1 MPFDEFNWVPA
12 FKGAMRSVTTSAWH
26 YIEHDTLG
34 AELFDLQ
41 RDPQE
46 LSNVIGLPGNAPIAR
61 QLAGQLHRKS

>member
-12 FKGAMRSVTTSAWH
+12 FTGAMRSVTTPAWH

-34 AELFDLQ
+34 AELFDLE

-46 LSNVIGLPGNAPIAR
+46 LSNVIGLSGNGPIAR
-61 QLAGQLHRKS
+61 QLADYLHGKS